1 MAKSMTVSSYN
12 PHPFRVGLLKSDG
25 KSYYVRHEDY
35 ISFPPHQNRV
45 IVSDD
50 LGHIWVLD
58 LDDMTSIQYEE
69 QKQP

>member
-1 MAKSMTVSSYN
+1 MTKPEIKAAVDR
-12 PHPFRVGLLKSDG
+12 HLPFSLLMSDG

-45 IVSDD
+45 IVADD